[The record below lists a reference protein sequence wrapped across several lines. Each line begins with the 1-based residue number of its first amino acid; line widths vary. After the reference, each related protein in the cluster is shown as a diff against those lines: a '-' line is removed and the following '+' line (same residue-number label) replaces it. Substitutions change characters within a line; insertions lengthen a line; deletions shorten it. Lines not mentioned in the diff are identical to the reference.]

1 MDSESGGAKG
11 HYPNSRTRQRLAG
24 SRPLENFF
32 RILYSAATARLGGGF
47 REAKETFIVPKPPQ
61 TPPSS
66 DLDGVNED
74 EVRNIDA
81 ANEAGQSA
89 SDLARARDEAMGRPK
104 PSREE
109 GADDRS
115 R

>member
-1 MDSESGGAKG
+1 M
-11 HYPNSRTRQRLAG
+11 
-24 SRPLENFF
+24 
-32 RILYSAATARLGGGF
+32 
-47 REAKETFIVPKPPQ
+47 PKPPQ

-81 ANEAGQSA
+81 ANRAGQSA
-89 SDLARARDEAMGRPK
+89 ADLARARDEAKGRPEF
-104 PSREE
+104 SRGE